1 MHDFLYLLLN
11 DPLSPAMY
19 WYGVAGAILF
29 VVAHLVITFRDEGE
43 VSLLHIILGGVGC
56 FIPGINLI
64 ACAFGAVMILV
75 SIGCYLN
82 SIVVFRAK
90 E

>member
-1 MHDFLYLLLN
+1 MHEFLYLLLN

-19 WYGVAGAILF
+19 WYGVAGAIIF

-43 VSLLHIILGGVGC
+43 VSLLHILLGGVGC

-64 ACAFGAVMILV
+64 ACAFGVVLT
-75 SIGCYLN
+75 
-82 SIVVFRAK
+82 IVLFGSWLDGVIVIRKK

>member
-1 MHDFLYLLLN
+1 MHEYLLLLLLG
-11 DPLSPAMY
+11 PLSPTLY
-19 WYGVAGAILF
+19 WYAVAGAILF

-43 VSLLHIILGGVGC
+43 VSLLHILLGGVGC
-56 FIPGINLI
+56 FVPGINIL
-64 ACAFGAVMILV
+64 ACVFGLMLV
-75 SIGCYLN
+75 VISMGCYLN